1 MEPVYAAARGVLV
14 PLVRHGLRSTVEGR
28 HMIPRHGPAVV
39 ASSHSGYL
47 DPLIL
52 GYLLDLQGR
61 RARFLAKRELFE
73 QRGLGWALRRAGQIP
88 VDRGT
93 AGAARALD
101 EAVEAL
107 RRGEVVVIFP
117 EGTISLD
124 LDPMPGKKG
133 AARLASR
140 SGVPVTPVGLWG
152 SHRILF
158 KGRPPS
164 WRLGVAETICVGPPV
179 AVGPEEDL
187 AAGTDRIMEAVA
199 ARVRRARELYPQRPE
214 PGEDDWWVRPP
225 ETAVLRSCR
234 PRGAD
239 GPAAADAGAGGAA
252 AREAGP

>member
-1 MEPVYAAARGVLV
+1 MPF
-14 PLVRHGLRSTVEGR
+14 VRHGLSYTIEGG
-28 HMIPRHGPAVV
+28 HVIPRHGPAIV

-73 QRGLGWALRRAGQIP
+73 KRGLGWALRQAGQIL

-93 AGAARALD
+93 TAAARALED
-101 EAVEAL
+101 ATEAL
-107 RRGEVVVIFP
+107 RQGEVVVIFP

-133 AARLASR
+133 AARLAR
-140 SGVPVTPVGLWG
+140 MSGVPVTPVGLWG

-158 KGRPPS
+158 KGRKPN
-164 WRLGVAETICVGPPV
+164 WRLGVAQTICVGPPV
-179 AVGPEEDL
+179 GVSAGDDL
-187 AAGTDRIMEAVA
+187 AEATDGIMEAISE
-199 ARVRRARELYPQRPE
+199 RVRRARELYPQRPE

-234 PRGAD
+234 PDRPDRPDRPERATARRTGQGSGAQ
-239 GPAAADAGAGGAA
+239 DAPVG
-252 AREAGP
+252 EAGS